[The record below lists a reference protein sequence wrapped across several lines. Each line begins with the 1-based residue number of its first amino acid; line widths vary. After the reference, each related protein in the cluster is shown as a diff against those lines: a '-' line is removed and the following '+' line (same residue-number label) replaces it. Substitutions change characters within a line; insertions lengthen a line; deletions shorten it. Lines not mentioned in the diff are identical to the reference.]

1 MSAALETRGLTRR
14 FGGFTA
20 VDDVSFTLPA
30 GARQA
35 LIGPNGAGKTTL
47 VNLLSGASSA
57 SAGQVLLGSE
67 DVSALPVHARVR
79 RGLVRTFQISELF
92 AALSPLES
100 VTLAVLQRAG
110 RGAVWW
116 RPLRWHRAEREEAAT
131 LLASLRFTAAET
143 AALTDLLPYGKRRLL
158 EIALALALK
167 PRVLLLDE
175 PAAGVPPGESREVLD
190 TVAALQRD
198 VAVLLI
204 EHDMDLV
211 FRFAERIT
219 VLALGAVLA
228 EGTSG
233 EIQRHPAVREAYL
246 GEAAHAPA
254 T

>member
-1 MSAALETRGLTRR
+1 MTAALETRGLTRR

-20 VDDVSFTLPA
+20 VDGVSFALPA

-35 LIGPNGAGKTTL
+35 LIGPNGAGKTTF
-47 VNLLSGASSA
+47 VNLLSGALPA
-57 SAGQVLLGSE
+57 SAGQVLLGGR
-67 DVSALPVHARVR
+67 DVSALPLHRRVQH
-79 RGLVRTFQISELF
+79 GLVRTFQISQLF
-92 AALSPLES
+92 AELSPLES

-116 RPLRWHRAEREEAAT
+116 RPLGAHRAEREEAAA
-131 LLASLRFTAAET
+131 LLASLRFTEVEAA
-143 AALTDLLPYGKRRLL
+143 APVDRLPYGKRRLL
-158 EIALALALK
+158 EIALALALR

-190 TVAALQRD
+190 SVAALPRD

-219 VLALGAVLA
+219 VLAQGAVLA
-228 EGTSG
+228 EGSPD
-233 EIQRHPAVREAYL
+233 EIRRHPAVREAYL
-246 GEAAHAPA
+246 GEPAHAPA
-254 T
+254 A

>member
-1 MSAALETRGLTRR
+1 MSPALETRGLTRR

-20 VDDVSFTLPA
+20 VDAVSFTLA
-30 GARQA
+30 VGARQA

-47 VNLLSGASSA
+47 VNLLSGAIPA
-57 SAGQVLLGSE
+57 SAGQVLLGGE
-67 DVSALPVHARVR
+67 DVSALPVHARVQ
-79 RGLVRTFQISELF
+79 RGLVRTFQISQLF

-116 RPLRWHRAEREEAAT
+116 RPLRRHRAEREEAAA
-131 LLASLRFTAAET
+131 LLARLRFTGAEAA
-143 AALTDLLPYGKRRLL
+143 APTDRLPYGKRRLL
-158 EIALALALK
+158 EIALALALE

-190 TVAALQRD
+190 SVAALPRD

-219 VLALGAVLA
+219 VLAQGAVLA
-228 EGTSG
+228 EGTPA

-254 T
+254 A

>member
-1 MSAALETRGLTRR
+1 MNAILETRSLTRR

-20 VDDVSFTLPA
+20 VENVNFSLPA

-35 LIGPNGAGKTTL
+35 LIGPNGAGKTTF
-47 VNLLSGASSA
+47 VNLLAGALPP
-57 SAGQVLLGSE
+57 SAGMVLLGGE
-67 DVSALPVHARVR
+67 DVSRLPVHVRVG
-79 RGLVRTFQISELF
+79 RGLVRSFQISQLF
-92 AALSPLES
+92 AELTPLES
-100 VTLAVLQRAG
+100 VTLAVLQRSG

-116 RPLRWHRAEREEAAT
+116 RHMAGHRAQRDEAAA
-131 LLASLRFTAAET
+131 LLASLRFSTAE
-143 AALTDLLPYGKRRLL
+143 AAAPTDQLPYGKRRLL

-190 TVAALQRD
+190 TIAALPRD

-219 VLALGAVLA
+219 VLAQGAILA
-228 EGTSG
+228 EGTPA
-233 EIQRHPAVREAYL
+233 EIQAHPGVRDAYL
-246 GEAAHAPA
+246 GEAPDAPA
-254 T
+254 A

>member
-1 MSAALETRGLTRR
+1 MNAVLETRGLTRR
-14 FGGFTA
+14 FDGFTA
-20 VDDVSFTLPA
+20 VDDVSFSLPG

-47 VNLLSGASSA
+47 VNLLSGALPA
-57 SAGQVLLGSE
+57 SAGQVLLGGE

-79 RGLVRTFQISELF
+79 RGLVRTFQISQLF
-92 AALSPLES
+92 AELSPLES
-100 VTLAVLQRAG
+100 VTLAALQSAG

-116 RPLRWHRAEREEAAT
+116 RPLRRHRADREEAAA
-131 LLASLRFTAAET
+131 LLARLRFTDAEAA
-143 AALTDLLPYGKRRLL
+143 APTDRLPYGKRRLL

-175 PAAGVPPGESREVLD
+175 PAAGVPPGESREVMD
-190 TVAALQRD
+190 TVAALPRD

-228 EGTSG
+228 EGTPA

-254 T
+254 A